1 MTNTPQDPQT
11 SIWVRFVRGVMKG
24 EYNDNL
30 VFLGMIEATVV
41 ANDRAS
47 RGVGL
52 QNMQYQPIYEEF
64 THMVALTSPRTYRL
78 LAPHIQLPS
87 LRHHR

>member
-1 MTNTPQDPQT
+1 M
-11 SIWVRFVRGVMKG
+11 WVRFTRGVIKG

-30 VFLGMIEATVV
+30 VFLAMIQATVT
-41 ANDRAS
+41 AHDREI

-52 QNMQYQPIYEEF
+52 QNMSYLPIYEEF
-64 THMVALTSPRTYRL
+64 TQMVALTSPRTYRL
-78 LAPHIQLPS
+78 FAPHIQLPS

>member
-1 MTNTPQDPQT
+1 M
-11 SIWVRFVRGVMKG
+11 WVRFVRGVVKG
-24 EYNDNL
+24 EYNDRL
-30 VFLGMIEATVV
+30 VFLAMVQATV
-41 ANDRAS
+41 AAHDRES

-64 THMVALTSPRTYRL
+64 TQMVALTSPRAYRL

-87 LRHHR
+87 LRHHQ